1 MSEVDFILVKGKRI
15 IAVEVKSGTGQ
26 CPGTRSEYF
35 FRTVQAAPWN
45 NSGRPRCAAGYFPVN
60 RPEGMVQMSTEYYAP
75 RTCYEIIENKQRRE
89 RNTVTHTLEALR
101 ECPAYV
107 LLGQPGIGK
116 TTAFKQEATQP
127 NYLYIEARKF
137 ITPDIKPE
145 WENKTLFIDGLDE
158 VRAGKDDVL
167 FPLDQIHSK
176 LDQLGSPKFR
186 LSCREAD
193 WYGKYDNT
201 ELKKVSPDSEI
212 KELYLVELTDD
223 DLHKILIKNYDKTA
237 DEASS
242 FLEEA
247 QRRDLM
253 DLINNP
259 QILGM
264 LVAAVGEENDWPE
277 SKSDIFKLACEKL
290 LMEERNLVHDIAYRN
305 QRPPCEELMLASGM
319 LCAVML
325 LARKQ
330 GFALLRSDVDVIYP
344 HIADM
349 ADNDPGILQLVART
363 RLFTI
368 HKGHAEYRHRIFAEY
383 LSAYYLSNKID
394 NERIAGRT
402 GARPDDGNRQRR
414 SCRIAR
420 RLCLACHALPYRAN
434 NADGARP
441 AWSSPVWRRQSV

>member
-1 MSEVDFILVKGKRI
+1 
-15 IAVEVKSGTGQ
+15 
-26 CPGTRSEYF
+26 
-35 FRTVQAAPWN
+35 
-45 NSGRPRCAAGYFPVN
+45 
-60 RPEGMVQMSTEYYAP
+60 MSTEYYAP

-330 GFALLRSDVDVIYP
+330 GFALLRSDVDVICP

-394 NERIAGRT
+394 NEGLPVGRVLALMT
-402 GARPDDGNRQRR
+402 GTDGGVVAELRGVYAWLATICHKERTRLMQRDPLGVVFVRRCEPIQQGRPPE
-414 SCRIAR
+414 AV
-420 RLCLACHALPYRAN
+420 A
-434 NADGARP
+434 
-441 AWSSPVWRRQSV
+441 